1 MRQLVA
7 TDSDID
13 RELSS
18 AQVMVDPYPIYAKLR
33 AKYPI
38 FWSASWN
45 AWIVSRYSDVVVS
58 LRDNQSL
65 SNENRQELL
74 FVNLADDELDD
85 LRDLRHYF
93 AQKDVIGSDPPDHTR
108 LRALVQKV
116 FTVLERAPRLSLV
129 GRPMVWL
136 ERVQFRGPKE
146 LWVHQGP
153 G

>member
-1 MRQLVA
+1 MRPLLA

-13 RELSS
+13 SELSS

-33 AKYPI
+33 AEYPI

-45 AWIVSRYSDVVVS
+45 AWIVSRYSDVVAS

-74 FVNLADDELDD
+74 FVNLAEYELDK
-85 LRDLRHYF
+85 LHNLRHYF

-108 LRALVQKV
+108 LRALWCRK
-116 FTVLERAPRLSLV
+116 FLHLKP
-129 GRPMVWL
+129 
-136 ERVQFRGPKE
+136 
-146 LWVHQGP
+146 
-153 G
+153 

>member
-1 MRQLVA
+1 MRPLLT

-18 AQVMVDPYPIYAKLR
+18 AQLMVDPYPIYAKLR
-33 AKYPI
+33 AKHPI

-58 LRDNQSL
+58 LRDNQNL

-74 FVNLADDELDD
+74 FVNLADDELSE

-93 AQKDVIGSDPPDHTR
+93 AQKDVIGSDPQTI
-108 LRALVQKV
+108 LVCALSCRK
-116 FTVLERAPRLSLV
+116 SL
-129 GRPMVWL
+129 PL
-136 ERVQFRGPKE
+136 K
-146 LWVHQGP
+146 L
-153 G
+153 